1 MIALIDGD
9 ILVYR
14 VGFASE
20 NQTEAQNC
28 MNTELV
34 MEQILKDNETEDYKV
49 FLSDK
54 LENNFRFKID
64 PEYKANRKDA
74 RKPRWYKSIRQ
85 FLVDEFQAEYTT
97 GQEADDALGI
107 EQTLHNTGDW
117 NPLGIV
123 PTVICSIDK
132 DLLQVPGNHYNITT
146 REHQQVDYIEGLR
159 NFYKQFLI
167 GDRVDNIVG
176 IDGLGVVKA
185 GRLLDPLED
194 ELSMFERVRLLYGDD
209 ERLLKNGQLLWVRRH
224 EGEVWQFPMAVGGS
238 DQVLDGDAESEQ
250 RSLEEDDAETK

>member
-1 MIALIDGD
+1 
-9 ILVYR
+9 
-14 VGFASE
+14 
-20 NQTEAQNC
+20 

-34 MEQILKDNETEDYKV
+34 MEQILKDNDTDDYKV

-107 EQTLHNTGDW
+107 AQTANGPNRVGDS
-117 NPLGIV
+117 
-123 PTVICSIDK
+123 VICSIDK
-132 DLLQVPGNHYNITT
+132 DLLQVLGNHYNITT
-146 REHQQVDYIEGLR
+146 REHQQVNYIDGLR

-176 IDGLGVVKA
+176 ISGLGTVKA
-185 GRLLDPLED
+185 GRILDPLQD

-250 RSLEEDDAETK
+250 RSMEEDDAETE